1 MAKILVVDDSPT
13 SRTLE
18 KNILEQHGFAVTAL
32 VNGLQAWQELQKNPH
47 YDLIVTDI
55 EMPLLNGFELV
66 DKIKNHPTTRNIP
79 TIIVSSLNSEQDK
92 RRGVQAGADA
102 YISKDSFDSDR
113 LLTIINQL
121 L

>member
-1 MAKILVVDDSPT
+1 MM
-13 SRTLE
+13 
-18 KNILEQHGFAVTAL
+18 
-32 VNGLQAWQELQKNPH
+32 NGLQAWQELQKNPH
-47 YDLIVTDI
+47 YQLIVTDV

-66 DKIKNHPTTRNIP
+66 EKIKNHPSTRDIP

-92 RRGVQAGADA
+92 RRGVKVGANA
-102 YISKDSFDSDR
+102 YISKDSFDSQL